1 MKAIIFLTK
10 TTYMSDY
17 RRQEFKLLSDV
28 LGVSIL
34 LAAIKKNKKTQFR
47 IRTKHLS

>member
-10 TTYMSDY
+10 TGYKSDN
-17 RRQEFKLLSDV
+17 RRQEFILLSDV

-34 LAAIKKNKKTQFR
+34 LDAIKKIKKTHFR
-47 IRTKHLS
+47 IRTKH

>member
-1 MKAIIFLTK
+1 
-10 TTYMSDY
+10 MSDN
-17 RRQEFKLLSDV
+17 RRQEFILLSGV